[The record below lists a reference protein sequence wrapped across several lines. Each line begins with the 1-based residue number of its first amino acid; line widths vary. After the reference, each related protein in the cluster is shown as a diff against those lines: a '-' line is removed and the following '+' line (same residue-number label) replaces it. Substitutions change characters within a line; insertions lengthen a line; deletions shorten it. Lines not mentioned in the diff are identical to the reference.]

1 MAWLVTHRG
10 FVNTWECDENEHL
23 NIQFYF
29 ARFADA
35 AAHFLVGRG
44 LAPFGP
50 QAPRLLCRHVRFLR
64 ELGAANL
71 TLVDSALAD
80 PDAVSHA
87 GFALLH
93 RLHEPSRG
101 FVAAGALDLYAAP
114 LAADLGPDRE
124 SPSEETQPHGLP
136 SGPAGEPR
144 SLADLLA
151 LGYRESERSVVQPG
165 QLGPD
170 GVMSVAAIVGRIS
183 DSAAQAWENAGIPPS
198 QVDDMGR
205 GRVALELKISPLR
218 PARAGDAIVTVS
230 GVTSVSRTAFHFR
243 EVLFDA
249 ASGEALAVSEKAAL
263 MIDQGTRKPVRL
275 TEELRAAIEA
285 GRVPE

>member
-1 MAWLVTHRG
+1 MAWLVTQRG

-23 NIQFYF
+23 NVQFYF

-50 QAPRLLCRHVRFLR
+50 KAPRLLCRHVRFLR

-71 TLVDSALAD
+71 TLVESALAD
-80 PDAVSHA
+80 SREPEGGSM
-87 GFALLH
+87 LLH
-93 RLHEPSRG
+93 RLREPTRG
-101 FVAAGALDLYAAP
+101 FVAAGALDMYAAP
-114 LAADLGPDRE
+114 DGLGPE
-124 SPSEETQPHGLP
+124 SISPPEETRPRGLP
-136 SGPAGEPR
+136 SGPTRETR
-144 SLADLLA
+144 SRATLLA
-151 LGYRESERSVVQPG
+151 LGYGESERSVVQPS

-170 GVMSVAAIVGRIS
+170 GVMSLAAIVGRIS

-198 QVDDMGR
+198 EVEDRGR
-205 GRVALELKISPLR
+205 GRVALELKVTPLR
-218 PARAGDAIVTVS
+218 PARAGDVIVTVS
-230 GVTSVSRTAFHFR
+230 GVTSVSRTAFTFR

-249 ASGEALAVSEKAAL
+249 ATGEALAVSEKAAL

-275 TEELRAAIEA
+275 PEDLRAAIEA
-285 GRVPE
+285 RRVP

>member
-1 MAWLVTHRG
+1 MAWLVTQRG

-23 NIQFYF
+23 NVQFYF

-71 TLVDSALAD
+71 TLVESALAESRG
-80 PDAVSHA
+80 PEGGSM
-87 GFALLH
+87 LLH
-93 RLHEPSRG
+93 RLREPTRG

-124 SPSEETQPHGLP
+124 SPSEETQPRGLP

-170 GVMSVAAIVGRIS
+170 GVMSVAAVVGRIS

-230 GVTSVSRTAFHFR
+230 GVTSVSRTAFRFR